1 MSRVQLLYD
10 LVRDLRTVAD
20 DMQAIADALTQND
33 DIPALPEQPALPQTA
48 ADDPEP
54 DNEPTAPITK
64 EQVRDILKQL
74 SRSGYRDAVQNIIL
88 SYGVATFSELPESE
102 YADILKKAEEISG
115 SPKDSKNLLGKGGA
129 AE

>member
-20 DMQAIADALTQND
+20 DVQAIADALTQND
-33 DIPALPEQPALPQTA
+33 DTPALPEQKAIPQTTA
-48 ADDPEP
+48 AAPEP
-54 DNEPTAPITK
+54 EDAPITK
-64 EQVRDILKQL
+64 EQVRDVLKRL
-74 SRSGYRDAVQNIIL
+74 SRAGYRDAVQNIIL

-102 YADILKKAEEISG
+102 YADILKQAEEISG

>member
-20 DMQAIADALTQND
+20 DMQAIADALMQNG
-33 DIPALPEQPALPQTA
+33 DIPALPEQPALPKTTA
-48 ADDPEP
+48 AVTEP
-54 DNEPTAPITK
+54 DAEPTAPITK
-64 EQVRDILKQL
+64 EQVRDVLKRL

-102 YADILKKAEEISG
+102 YADILKRAEEIEH
-115 SPKDSKNLLGKGGA
+115 A
-129 AE
+129 A

>member
-20 DMQAIADALTQND
+20 DVQAIADALIQND
-33 DIPALPEQPALPQTA
+33 DIPALPEQPALPQTTA
-48 ADDPEP
+48 AAPEP
-54 DNEPTAPITK
+54 EDALITK
-64 EQVRDILKQL
+64 EQVRDVLKRL

-102 YADILKKAEEISG
+102 YADILKRAEEIEH
-115 SPKDSKNLLGKGGA
+115 A
-129 AE
+129 A